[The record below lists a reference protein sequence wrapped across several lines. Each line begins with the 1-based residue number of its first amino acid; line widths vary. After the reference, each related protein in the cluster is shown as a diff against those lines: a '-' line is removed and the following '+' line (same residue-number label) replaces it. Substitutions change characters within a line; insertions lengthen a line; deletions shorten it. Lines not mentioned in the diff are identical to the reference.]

1 MPRIEVLSEIPGRED
16 EVILV
21 EQAPSKKLVSEHHAE
36 ELVARM
42 GWALVDAEQHV
53 QAHPA

>member
-21 EQAPSKKLVSEHHAE
+21 EQAPSKKLVSEHYAE
-36 ELVARM
+36 EFVARM
-42 GWALVDAEQHV
+42 GWALVDAEQHE

>member
-1 MPRIEVLSEIPGRED
+1 MPRVEVLSEIPGRED

-42 GWALVDAEQHV
+42 GWALVDAEQRE
-53 QAHPA
+53 QARRE